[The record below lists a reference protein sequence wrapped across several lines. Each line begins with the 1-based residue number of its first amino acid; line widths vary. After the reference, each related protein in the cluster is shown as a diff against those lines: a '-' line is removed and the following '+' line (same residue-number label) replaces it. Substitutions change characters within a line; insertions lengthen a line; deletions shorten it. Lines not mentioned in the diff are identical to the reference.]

1 MASRSRVPPKKEKT
15 AASRPLKLPS
25 VTETVTSTGLK
36 VLTAERGP
44 LPLVSTRLVLRAGSS
59 TDPKDKH
66 GLADFTVRLLR
77 RGTARMSVADID
89 EAIEF
94 VGASLDTG
102 VTEDLMS
109 IYLTTPAEH
118 FPAMLSVLG
127 QLVREPTFPEKEV
140 ELSRERSLAQ
150 FANDLDDPGTIADRA
165 FTRAMWGDHPYGH
178 DVGGSASH
186 VRTFTRADVV
196 SFYRERMGPKGA
208 LLTVVGAVKPEV
220 VAAEVEKAFGGWT
233 QPDQLEPTVAPAAE
247 GGAQAGR
254 IILVDK
260 PDQTQ
265 SQVRIGGPGMR
276 LGHPDYFASTAMN
289 IALGGGFTS
298 RLVNEVRVERGLS
311 YGVGSY
317 FDSMIAGGAF
327 GINTFTKTESTREI
341 IDVVLG
347 EVAKVRKG
355 GITPKE
361 LKSAQTYLAGIYPMR
376 TETNDSVA
384 SVLADIRVYGLGDD
398 WVEKFRDR
406 LRAVSSKQVKEV
418 SAKYLFP
425 KLPVIVLLGKA
436 SEVQK
441 QLKGL
446 GAPVTVVPAS
456 EYE

>member
-1 MASRSRVPPKKEKT
+1 MAPRSRVPTKKEKT
-15 AASRPLKLPS
+15 AASRPLRLPS
-25 VTETVTSTGLK
+25 VTETVTSTGLT
-36 VLTAERGP
+36 VLAAERGP
-44 LPLVSTRLVLRAGSS
+44 LPLVSLRLVMRAGST

-77 RGTARMSVADID
+77 RGTARMSVSEID

-94 VGASLDTG
+94 VGASLATG
-102 VTEDLMS
+102 VSEDLMS

-127 QLVREPTFPEKEV
+127 QLVREPAFPESEV
-140 ELSRERSLAQ
+140 EMARDRALAQ
-150 FANDLDDPGTIADRA
+150 FANDLDDPSTVADRA
-165 FTRAMWGDHPYGH
+165 FTRALWGDHPYGH

-186 VRTFTRADVV
+186 VRTFTREDVV
-196 SFYRERMGPKGA
+196 RFHRERMGPKGA
-208 LLTVVGAVKPEV
+208 LLVVVGAVKPEV

-233 QPDQLEPTVAPAAE
+233 QPDQIEPTPAPAAV
-247 GGAQAGR
+247 GGAEGGR

-265 SQVRIGGPGMR
+265 SQVRIGGPGFR
-276 LGHPDYFASTAMN
+276 LGHPDYFAATAMN

-317 FDSMIAGGAF
+317 FDSMNAGGAF
-327 GINTFTKTESTREI
+327 AISTFTKTASTREI
-341 IDVVLG
+341 IDVCLG

-355 GITPKE
+355 GLTPKE
-361 LKSAQTYLAGIYPMR
+361 LKSAQTYLAGLYPMR
-376 TETNDSVA
+376 TETIDSVA
-384 SVLADIRVYGLGDD
+384 SVIADIRVHGLGED

-406 LRAVSSKQVKEV
+406 LRAVTPKQVKEV
-418 SAKYLFP
+418 ATKYLYP
-425 KLPVIVLLGKA
+425 KPPVIVLLGKA

-446 GAPVTVVPAS
+446 GSPVTVVPAS